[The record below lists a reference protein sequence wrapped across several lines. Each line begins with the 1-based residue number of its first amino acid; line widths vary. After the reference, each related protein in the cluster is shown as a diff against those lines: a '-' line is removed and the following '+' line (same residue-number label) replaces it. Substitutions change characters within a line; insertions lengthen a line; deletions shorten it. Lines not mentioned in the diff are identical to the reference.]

1 MFNFLKKASQTLLLM
16 SLILGLGSCSDSDD
30 NITGPDPEP
39 AVSSYAIWLQL
50 GSWPN
55 TFQYVVGTPSLSS
68 GSVNLK
74 GNGVE
79 VTDKADYGIIPHK
92 GFYYYPSTSS
102 GKGRL
107 SKFSLENNLLNTVL
121 EVPYTY
127 IANINS
133 YIWADDN
140 TLIFIGTNAEGT
152 KILYSVV
159 DANTL
164 KITNG
169 EINAPAIPA
178 GFLSYA
184 LGNVNIT
191 GGKLFLGLAH
201 TATWPAPAQK
211 QVSVLVVD
219 YPGFK
224 YSKTITDTRTV
235 GPGVSNMWSPGSFT
249 DEKGDIYYLANPSWM
264 GTGLPS
270 AIYRIKSG
278 TTEFD
283 ASYFFNTNTSS
294 IGNPVQSI
302 WYLGSGQAIVK
313 YLDESIAASGSTSP
327 HTYGFAVVNVANGTV
342 IKKLTDI
349 PLDKGAA
356 IGNVIVES
364 GKAYISA
371 NSETGKDYIWVYD
384 VAAGTVKPGLE
395 VEGGYDYI
403 LRIDKLK

>member
-1 MFNFLKKASQTLLLM
+1 MFNFFKKASHALILM
-16 SLILGLGSCSDSDD
+16 SLILGLGSCGDD
-30 NITGPDPEP
+30 KNNTNEPEP
-39 AVSSYAIWLQL
+39 EESSYAIWLQL

-55 TFQYVVGTPSLSS
+55 TFQYVVGTPSLST

-79 VTDKADYGIIPHK
+79 VTGKADYGIIPHQ

-107 SKFSLENNLLNTVL
+107 SKFSLENNQLTTVL
-121 EVPYTY
+121 EVPYTH

-140 TLIFIGTNAEGT
+140 TLIFLGTDGDSK

-159 DANTL
+159 DAKTL
-164 KITNG
+164 KVTNG
-169 EINAPAIPA
+169 EIKAPAIPQ
-178 GFLSYA
+178 GFLNYA
-184 LGNVNIT
+184 LGNVNFV

-201 TATWPAPAQK
+201 TAQWPAPAEK
-211 QVSVLVVD
+211 KVSVLVVD
-219 YPGFK
+219 YPSFN
-224 YSKTITDTRTV
+224 YVKTITDTRTV
-235 GPGVSNMWSPGSFT
+235 GPGVSNMWSPGSFS

-294 IGNPVQSI
+294 IGNPAESI
-302 WYLGSGQAIVK
+302 WYLGNGQAIVK
-313 YLDESIAASGSTSP
+313 YLDQSIAAGGSTSQ
-327 HTYGFAVVNVANGTV
+327 HTYGFATINVANGSV
-342 IKKLTDI
+342 IKKLTEI
-349 PLDKGAA
+349 PLDKGSA
-356 IGNVIVES
+356 IGNVIVDG

-371 NSETGKDYIWVYD
+371 NSETGKDYIWEYD
-384 VAAGTVKPGLE
+384 VASGTVKPGLE
-395 VEGGYDYI
+395 VEGGYDFI